1 MTNENQ
7 QTSNSSNILD
17 NSSSSSTIEAS
28 KNIVYV
34 LNNQNSQVI
43 KLTRPASM
51 LQANNAPNFNNMK
64 LEHCKN
70 VTLLKKETDSSIQ
83 NDLKVC
89 TIQSNPI
96 ITSEDNDCQQTSNL
110 MADNSHFNKSKSK
123 ELVKITPIA
132 STCQAK
138 MNSLMNSTTNIQ
150 MALNAPLLTAEKPDF
165 NTNQQLQSYEAL
177 KQQMSVKKTQIN
189 LFSSNQPSMIYI
201 APNNSSMNEY

>member
-1 MTNENQ
+1 M
-7 QTSNSSNILD
+7 
-17 NSSSSSTIEAS
+17 IEAS

-43 KLTRPASM
+43 KLTRPGSM
-51 LQANNAPNFNNMK
+51 LQANTTPNFNNMK

-70 VTLLKKETDSSIQ
+70 VTLLKKETDSSSQ

-96 ITSEDNDCQQTSNL
+96 VTSDDTDCHQASHLMTDNNHL
-110 MADNSHFNKSKSK
+110 KKSKSK

-150 MALNAPLLTAEKPDF
+150 MALNAPLLTADKPDF

-177 KQQMSVKKTQIN
+177 KQQMSVKKPQIKSKID
-189 LFSSNQPSMIYI
+189 LV
-201 APNNSSMNEY
+201 